1 MQQVAIRLVYQQLV
15 AITMNARFHKIIT
28 CFFHFYFLIYF
39 MMKTNPKLQFV
50 EGFNNYRFGQARFI
64 NNNFPR

>member
-28 CFFHFYFLIYF
+28 SFFPLLFCLLYAF
-39 MMKTNPKLQFV
+39 KV
-50 EGFNNYRFGQARFI
+50 
-64 NNNFPR
+64 